1 MDEAESLARMCE
13 SKGQAD
19 YAKEIRGKIEQAKM
33 ARQRRLKQID
43 FFHPTPEMIEDAKK
57 NGCVL

>member
-1 MDEAESLARMCE
+1 MCE

-57 NGCVL
+57 NGCALCSL